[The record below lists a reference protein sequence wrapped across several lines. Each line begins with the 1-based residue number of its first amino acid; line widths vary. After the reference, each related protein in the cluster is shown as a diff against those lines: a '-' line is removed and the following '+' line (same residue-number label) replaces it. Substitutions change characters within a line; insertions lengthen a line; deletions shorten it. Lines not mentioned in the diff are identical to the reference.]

1 MRAELEIPD
10 TKYSRLT
17 ARAQQ
22 EGTSVD
28 TVLLRI
34 IDKALDS
41 ESPAPDPLNRRNH
54 PVIPSTRKDKLI
66 ISNEQIY
73 DLIGFP

>member
-1 MRAELEIPD
+1 MRAELDIPD
-10 TKYSRLT
+10 TKYSQLT
-17 ARAQQ
+17 AKAKQ

-28 TVLLRI
+28 AIVLRI
-34 IDKALDS
+34 IEEALDS
-41 ESPAPDPLNRRNH
+41 ETPAPDPVKRLKH
-54 PVIPSTRKDKLI
+54 PVIPSTRKEKLV